1 MRQGKQEYSPAIDN
15 TKKIQ
20 MLKKVALFSF
30 FEEATLRE
38 LCENCTELFL
48 DPEEILIQEGSMDN
62 AMYLIL
68 SGELV
73 VYKGIKNIAVL
84 GPGAFLGEMSLIE
97 SKPRSATIKAQT
109 QALLMEIDEFHFN
122 KYLASESKAL
132 VEMVKTLS
140 SRIRSDLDLIS
151 NDMQKLNIFV
161 HDMNNFLSLLD
172 LGMIYLQD
180 LMEDFGDAPAYPRRE
195 KSKEKVE
202 KACKLFSGCRDGL
215 KELIGESLR
224 QAKRSDTVYHKSQ
237 SRILPLI
244 HETIQELQL
253 HDNLKG
259 KKVNVKPVGRI
270 PSALFNHLDIKRVLQ
285 NLLINAGYVTGQE
298 GTIDI
303 IVKRYQGNII
313 VSVIDEGCG
322 IPESIRPFLFKY
334 PITTKKDGNGL
345 GLLSCKEIIENNHQG
360 KFWFDSKKDQGTA
373 FHFLIP
379 IKESPGNR

>member
-1 MRQGKQEYSPAIDN
+1 MQQGKQDYLPAIDN
-15 TKKIQ
+15 AKKIR
-20 MLKKVALFSF
+20 MLKKVGLFSF
-30 FEEATLRE
+30 FEESTLRE
-38 LCENCTELFL
+38 LCENCAERFL

-68 SGELV
+68 SGELL
-73 VYKGIKNIAVL
+73 VYKGIRNIAVL

-97 SKPRSATIKAQT
+97 SKPRSATIKALT
-109 QALLMEIDEFHFN
+109 QSLLMEIDECHFN

-161 HDMNNFLSLLD
+161 HDMNNFLALLD
-172 LGMIYLQD
+172 LGLIYLQD
-180 LMEDFGDAPAYPRRE
+180 VMEESGDPRRQKSWE
-195 KSKEKVE
+195 KIE
-202 KACKLFSGCRDGL
+202 KACKLFIGCRDGL
-215 KELIGESLR
+215 KDLIAKSLQ
-224 QAKRSDTVYHKSQ
+224 QAKRGDSVYHKNQ
-237 SRILPLI
+237 ERILPLI
-244 HETIQELQL
+244 RETIQELQH
-253 HDNLKG
+253 HDSLRG
-259 KKVNVKPVGRI
+259 KRVTVKSSGRI
-270 PSALFNHLDIKRVLQ
+270 PAALFNALDIKRVLQ
-285 NLLINAGYVTGQE
+285 NLLINAGYVTREQ

-303 IVKRYQGNII
+303 IVKRYQGSII
-313 VSVIDEGCG
+313 VSIIDEGCG

-345 GLLSCKEIIENNHQG
+345 GLLSCKQIIENNHQG

-379 IKESPGNR
+379 IKEPPKIGQ